1 MSGSKQES
9 RGTIP
14 HTNSLSKSQVRKLL
28 QKYKS
33 ERDEA
38 TRRGEISRDKL
49 RAIEAAARARIQELR
64 EKVNSLNSENKSL
77 NKRISKLQ
85 PELRIDANPRL
96 RSKLTREVLKELKER
111 AERCKHLLQEN
122 ARLNQQAEQLAA
134 DLVQAEHVRKLLE
147 DRLQVAQSQLKSL
160 ASEHDR
166 VLKLCEE
173 GKAERGRA
181 LRLSRLLRESL
192 LQKQQPQQ
200 TLDQCIQTTVSI
212 PIYRRFP
219 KRIPPREATARQPEL
234 HRQAGKMKQRFV
246 DRVSVIP
253 KENRSNT
260 SAKPSASICRMAPN

>member
-9 RGTIP
+9 RSTIP

-77 NKRISKLQ
+77 NKRISQLQ

-111 AERCKHLLQEN
+111 AERCKNLLQEN
-122 ARLNQQAEQLAA
+122 ARLNQQTERLAA

-147 DRLQVAQSQLKSL
+147 DRLQEAQSQLKSL

-181 LRLSRLLRESL
+181 LRMNRLLRESL
-192 LQKQQPQQ
+192 LQKQQ
-200 TLDQCIQTTVSI
+200 TLDKCIQTTASI
-212 PIYRRFP
+212 PIYRRLP
-219 KRIPPREATARQPEL
+219 KRIPTLLPEASARQPEL
-234 HRQAGKMKQRFV
+234 HQQAGKMRQKFV

-260 SAKPSASICRMAPN
+260 SAKPSTN